1 MCESFI
7 TGGWEKLLI
16 IKDLPHHL
24 IVFSK
29 NNITFNLYQSLYFLK
44 T

>member
-7 TGGWEKLLI
+7 TGGSEKLLI
-16 IKDLPHHL
+16 LRDLRHHL

-29 NNITFNLYQSLYFLK
+29 TITFNHYQSLYFLE